1 MDDKIKEVMGLVE
14 EHANG
19 VASFGHPKWDEKRR
33 KAIESKLRELVPVWL
48 PIESAPKTGEDILV
62 LAESNEQFV
71 CYWDGVMFRF
81 ATNKDLSCICVK
93 DPTHWM
99 PLPKE
104 PVEPNR

>member
-1 MDDKIKEVMGLVE
+1 MDDKIKEVMDSIAYYADARIEGWSGEPLL
-14 EHANG
+14 N
-19 VASFGHPKWDEKRR
+19 
-33 KAIESKLRELVPVWL
+33 AIESKLRELVPVWL

-71 CYWDGVMFRF
+71 CYWDGVRFRF